1 MKLKDDKT
9 MNLLLLT
16 LIPLALGQQTNFDDA
31 YNLARQGNDLM
42 WCVTSKEELE
52 KCQALSK
59 AVEADQADSELAF
72 GSYYRKI
79 LCKHFTSKDDCM
91 KLIDE
96 GKQTSSDIM
105 SVDAGEVFSGGRYH
119 YFVLLFA

>member
-16 LIPLALGQQTNFDDA
+16 LIPLALGQQTAFDDA

-59 AVEADQADSELAF
+59 AVEATQADSELAF
-72 GSYYRKI
+72 GSYTEKYSVSI
-79 LCKHFTSKDDCM
+79 LPVKM
-91 KLIDE
+91 I
-96 GKQTSSDIM
+96 
-105 SVDAGEVFSGGRYH
+105 A
-119 YFVLLFA
+119 